1 MPMPADVTRVV
12 ALGASN
18 LTRGFQTVVS
28 TARANWGPNV
38 EVVAALGHGRSYGAH
53 SRFVIRTLP
62 GILES
67 GVWRHLESLPAAPT
81 RALITDVGND
91 ILYGFSARQ
100 TLAWAAEVVERLLK
114 FTDDIVLTDLPVVGI
129 RRLSQA
135 KFLMFRSILVPSCR
149 LSLEQIL
156 QTARQVNDGLAA
168 LAAARGIRFFRL
180 NPEWYTFDPIHI
192 RPSQWR
198 PAWEEILG
206 RTLRQG
212 GPAEP
217 GGPRESGGG
226 RLEGLKLYFSPPER
240 QWLFGMEQFT
250 PQAGVKLPAGASVW
264 LY

>member
-1 MPMPADVTRVV
+1 MPADVTRVV

-28 TARANWGPNV
+28 TARATWGPDV

-53 SRFVIRTLP
+53 SRFVMRTLP

-81 RALITDVGND
+81 RALITDIGND

-114 FTDDIVLTDLPVVGI
+114 FTDDIILTDLPVVGI
-129 RRLSQA
+129 RHLSQA
-135 KFLMFRSILVPSCR
+135 KFLMFRSIAVPSCR

-156 QTARQVNDGLAA
+156 QTAREVNDGLAA
-168 LAAARGIRFFRL
+168 LAAARGIQFFRL
-180 NPEWYTFDPIHI
+180 KPDWYTFDPIHI
-192 RPSQWR
+192 RPSRWR
-198 PAWEEILG
+198 PAWQEILVGALTPGTLGGPG
-206 RTLRQG
+206 RT
-212 GPAEP
+212 
-217 GGPRESGGG
+217 RESGGG

-250 PQAGVKLPAGASVW
+250 PQAGMKLSSGASVW